1 MGKNATNTAPA
12 QTAAVPETTV
22 SDTTSVPETTPGVNG
37 ATAPATNTPENSA
50 TASASATS
58 APAEY
63 VPQKDDAVYKD
74 GTVVV
79 GGKKKVKITIPE
91 EPGVK
96 MQVGVYAKANDNTAL
111 IQRGKTVSVPRPL
124 AEVIKESQKR
134 EKQANA
140 YYYAN
145 SN

>member
-12 QTAAVPETTV
+12 QTAAVPETT
-22 SDTTSVPETTPGVNG
+22 SAPET
-37 ATAPATNTPENSA
+37 APEVSKK
-50 TASASATS
+50 
-58 APAEY
+58 PAGY

>member
-50 TASASATS
+50 TASDSATS
-58 APAEY
+58 APAGY